1 MLTKLVH
8 AGLDE
13 MHNIQKRVTESIYAC
28 ISAIV
33 SYRSQLVSGKKV
45 FILLYSYV
53 KY

>member
-33 SYRSQLVSGKKV
+33 SYRSQLVSGKKSIY
-45 FILLYSYV
+45 FIILLC
-53 KY
+53 